1 MQPDIQS
8 YFDQLPE
15 PAKSVALRI
24 HTCILSVKKGLK
36 VEIKWSRPV
45 YMVNGQNFAYIVAN
59 KKHLNFGFYN
69 SDQIRSYREK
79 LEGTG
84 KNLRH
89 IKIPYDQKIDT
100 EMIQVLTREASAG
113 I

>member
-1 MQPDIQS
+1 MQAEIQS
-8 YFDQLPE
+8 FFDQLSE
-15 PAKSVALRI
+15 PAKSVALNI
-24 HTCILSVKKGLK
+24 HSSIMTAKEGLN

-45 YMVNGQNFAYIVAN
+45 YSAYGQNFAYIQTN

-69 SDQIRSYREK
+69 FINIRSHRDK

-89 IKIPYDQKIDT
+89 IKIPYDQKIDF
-100 EMIQVLTREASAG
+100 EMIQILTREASEGA
-113 I
+113 